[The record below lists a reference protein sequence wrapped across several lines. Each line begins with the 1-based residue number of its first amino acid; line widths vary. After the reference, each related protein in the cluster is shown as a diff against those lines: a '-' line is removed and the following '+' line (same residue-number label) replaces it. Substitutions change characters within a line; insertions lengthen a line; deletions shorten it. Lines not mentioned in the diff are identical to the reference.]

1 MGESAM
7 IVDKIT
13 NFALYTALHE
23 NLPKAFDFIKRALEE
38 NLPAGR
44 YEIEGDALYASVQE
58 YETHAAEEAK
68 FEGHRRYI
76 DLQFVVS
83 GTESIDVIDIEK
95 AETVAEYD
103 PAIEA
108 AFYHAKQTP
117 HSCTLS
123 DGDFAILFP
132 HDLHS
137 PGIHADGAPCKMKK
151 IIVKIGIVEDDG
163 K

>member
-1 MGESAM
+1 M
-7 IVDKIT
+7 IVDKIA
-13 NFALYTALHE
+13 NFALYTALHK
-23 NLPKAFDFIKRALEE
+23 NLSKAFDFIKQAVEK

-44 YEIEGDALYASVQE
+44 HEIEGDALYASVQE
-58 YETHAAEEAK
+58 YETHAAEGAK
-68 FEGHRRYI
+68 FEGHRRYV

-83 GTESIDVIDIEK
+83 GTERMDVIDVEK

-108 AFYHAKQTP
+108 AFFTARETP

-123 DGDFAILFP
+123 EGDFAILFP

-137 PGIHADGAPCKMKK
+137 PGIWANGAPCKMKK
-151 IIVKIGIVEDDG
+151 IIVKIGI
-163 K
+163 

>member
-1 MGESAM
+1 M
-7 IVDKIT
+7 IVDKIE
-13 NFALYTALHE
+13 NFRHYTSIHVKFQ
-23 NLPKAFDFIKRALEE
+23 KAFDFIQKAKSE
-38 NLPAGR
+38 NLPTGR

-58 YETHAAEEAK
+58 YETHAAEGAK
-68 FEGHRRYI
+68 FEGHKKYI

-83 GTESIDVIDIEK
+83 GTERMDVIDIKK
-95 AETVAEYD
+95 AETTAEYD

-108 AFYHAKQTP
+108 AFYRAKQTP

-132 HDLHS
+132 YDLHS

-151 IIVKIGIVEDDG
+151 IIVKIGI
-163 K
+163 